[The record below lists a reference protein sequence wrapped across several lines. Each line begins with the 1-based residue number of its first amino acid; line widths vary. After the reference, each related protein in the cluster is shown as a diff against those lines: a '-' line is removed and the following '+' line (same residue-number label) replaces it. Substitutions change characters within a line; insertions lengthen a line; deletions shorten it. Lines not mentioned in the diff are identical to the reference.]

1 MGRTHGRSPR
11 RPARARRGSSNPCA
25 RKKAGLRGANGA
37 VAAPAGSPAT
47 RAAGGGEAV
56 PMRFSSVWR
65 LGETETDSEHG
76 QHVFGPA
83 RLRLHLPPDFL
94 DVAIHPP
101 PVSLPTHPLPHPSPP
116 SPPPHPPR

>member
-11 RPARARRGSSNPCA
+11 RPARSRRGSSNPCA

-37 VAAPAGSPAT
+37 VAATAGSPAT

-65 LGETETDSEHG
+65 LRETVTDSEHS

-83 RLRLHLPPDFL
+83 QLRLDLPPDVL
-94 DVAIHPP
+94 DVG
-101 PVSLPTHPLPHPSPP
+101 VDRPLV
-116 SPPPHPPR
+116 